1 MFQYFASVA
10 VGYIV
15 LRSIRYYRYLHKFL
29 PKQYKLSKHS
39 NTKIKKP
46 TRNPLRDGFTKRKIP
61 SDLDV
66 IVIGSGISG
75 LATAAFLSRVGKKVL
90 VVEQHYIAGGCTHT
104 YEDKGFEFDTGI
116 HYETG
121 SRNQAKFGI
130 ALKNIGTGM
139 AFNGDGDDVTLM
151 GESYESTFEI
161 RSENF
166 ELPALLHIG
175 GSYDFLFN
183 DIHTVM
189 LCLNFTSNSF

>member
-10 VGYIV
+10 IGYLV
-15 LRSIRYYRYLHKFL
+15 LRSIRYYRYHHKFL
-29 PKQYKLSKHS
+29 PKQYNPTKHS

-116 HYETG
+116 HYIGNVHKYKPILDCITKNPIRWQQMGYKDYEIQHG
-121 SRNQAKFGI
+121 SEVYDEI
-130 ALKNIGTGM
+130 YI
-139 AFNGDGDDVTLM
+139 GDGDSQRIYRLRAGID
-151 GESYESTFEI
+151 
-161 RSENF
+161 NF
-166 ELPALLHIG
+166 IQ
-175 GSYDFLFN
+175 DM
-183 DIHTVM
+183 IQ
-189 LCLNFTSNSF
+189 